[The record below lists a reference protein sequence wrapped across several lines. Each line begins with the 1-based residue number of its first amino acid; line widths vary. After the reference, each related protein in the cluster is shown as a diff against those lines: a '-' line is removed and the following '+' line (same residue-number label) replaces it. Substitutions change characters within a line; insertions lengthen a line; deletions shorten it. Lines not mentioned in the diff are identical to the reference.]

1 MLIPAEVASVHN
13 IVRGPNRM
21 VVNVT
26 ILKDA
31 HPVRAE
37 VEGTATNLLSQPI
50 ELVFAEV
57 TERDAIYYLATV
69 ITGEK
74 DQLTFDIAVSTDAG
88 LLTRFSFTRR
98 Y

>member
-1 MLIPAEVASVHN
+1 
-13 IVRGPNRM
+13 M